1 MFTRCQLAAT
11 TGVMGII
18 GITGFVGLVA
28 LFASPA
34 QADSTDQFAA
44 MLTSDQ
50 RWHLEQAG
58 LKPRYRVLPR
68 GHRRVVREGRVYY
81 RVRGYY
87 YRRRGEHWELF
98 KVPEGGLR
106 SVENLA
112 AYPDMPRL
120 SLAPRPDL
128 SDSEV
133 INDKAQ
139 CHYTAL
145 DQSGYDPTI
154 QGAGVKKSQYQSLKA
169 QYRNSILQCL
179 SARGYQAK

>member
-1 MFTRCQLAAT
+1 MVAAT
-11 TGVMGII
+11 GIL
-18 GITGFVGLVA
+18 GFVG

-34 QADSTDQFAA
+34 LADSNEQFAS

-50 RWHLEQAG
+50 RWHMEQAG

-81 RVRGYY
+81 RIRGHY
-87 YRRRGEHWELF
+87 YRRRGDHWELF
-98 KVPEGGLR
+98 KAPEGGLR

-112 AYPDMPRL
+112 AYPDMPGL
-120 SLAPRPDL
+120 SVAPRPDL
-128 SDSEV
+128 SDAEV

-145 DQSGYDPTI
+145 EQSGYDPTV
-154 QGAGVKKSQYQSLKA
+154 QGAGVEKSQYQSLKV

-179 SARGYQAK
+179 SARGYQAN